1 MGYFGLENDAS
12 SEFWIHSNDFLRSF
26 HIERGEEAHWIILMV
41 FPKKN
46 ICGKW
51 AILGPKIMCGHNSGS
66 DRRIFRRFS
75 TIKQPKRYIKI
86 TNGFFEKIIIQNN
99 WAILGQKKDMPSWLW
114 ICCLDFLK
122 ILHNQRGPEVHEII
136 LMAFP
141 ENILQGKWTIFDP
154 KTMHGH
160 NSGFSQRNF

>member
-41 FPKKN
+41 FPKK
-46 ICGKW
+46 IIWGKW

-66 DRRIFRRFS
+66 DGRIFRRFS

-86 TNGFFEKIIIQNN
+86 INGFFEKIIIQNN
-99 WAILGQKKDMPSWLW
+99 WAILGQKKTCHHD
-114 ICCLDFLK
+114 
-122 ILHNQRGPEVHEII
+122 
-136 LMAFP
+136 
-141 ENILQGKWTIFDP
+141 
-154 KTMHGH
+154 
-160 NSGFSQRNF
+160 SGSAV